1 MIIIVIFDH
10 QYLSLFYHDHI
21 DQCCQYQHCQWIRI
35 IIRLTNDLQ
44 ELQLPECPAV
54 PQERAGRHQVVT
66 SILILIIVIAIIM
79 PLISIIAISIE
90 LFLVASRLLT

>member
-10 QYLSLFYHDHI
+10 HHLSLFYHDHV
-21 DQCCQYQHCQWIRI
+21 DQCCQYHDDQWIRI
-35 IIRLTNDLQ
+35 IIRMTNDLQ

-66 SILILIIVIAIIM
+66 FILILIIV
-79 PLISIIAISIE
+79 IAISIE

>member
-10 QYLSLFYHDHI
+10 QYLSLIYHDHV
-21 DQCCQYQHCQWIRI
+21 DQCCQYHYCQWIRI
-35 IIRLTNDLQ
+35 IIRMTNDLQ

-66 SILILIIVIAIIM
+66 FILILIIIVM
-79 PLISIIAISIE
+79 LLISVIAISIE